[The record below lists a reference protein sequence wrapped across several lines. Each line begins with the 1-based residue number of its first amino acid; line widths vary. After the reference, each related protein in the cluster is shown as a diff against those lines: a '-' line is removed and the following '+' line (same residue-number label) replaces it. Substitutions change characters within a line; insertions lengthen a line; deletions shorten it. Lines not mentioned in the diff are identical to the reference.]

1 MANVKFSHPELS
13 DLIIAVNPN
22 SIRWSYG
29 LNTVSYPTY
38 GGEVVQIL
46 SCYID
51 DMTIEGEVRTY
62 KEAETIY
69 GWFISYMQIAT
80 QGNSSV
86 GSVNRF
92 DTRPVTFTYLERDWT
107 FTIYPKSLVKFAY
120 GRDVVVPS
128 WTVEAAV
135 SEHDDDYSQT
145 LIDSKLQEM
154 MESGGVEFFGTATA
168 NIGYKEN
175 NPFSGV
181 LEPGQEKSDELADS
195 FNKLIPSYMQS
206 DFSDLQANYSKPVII
221 AGKGNSAPEDRQ
233 DDPANPVG
241 VGIEQAAKRP

>member
-13 DLIIAVNPN
+13 DLTVAVNPN

-29 LNTVSYPTY
+29 LNTASYPTY

-62 KEAETIY
+62 REAEQIY
-69 GWFISYMQIAT
+69 GWFINYMQIAT
-80 QGNSSV
+80 QGRSST
-86 GSVNRF
+86 GSVDRF
-92 DTRPVTFTYLERDWT
+92 DTRPVTFTYIERDWT

-168 NIGYKEN
+168 NIGYEEN
-175 NPFSGV
+175 NRWSGV
-181 LEPGQEKSDELADS
+181 LDKGQIESDRLADY
-195 FNKLIPSYMQS
+195 FNNLIPAYMES
-206 DFSDLQANYSKPVII
+206 DFSDLRANYSKPVII
-221 AGKGNSAPEDRQ
+221 AGKGNSAPEDKQ
-233 DDPANPVG
+233 DTPPNPLG
-241 VGIEQAAKRP
+241 VSIQNATQRP